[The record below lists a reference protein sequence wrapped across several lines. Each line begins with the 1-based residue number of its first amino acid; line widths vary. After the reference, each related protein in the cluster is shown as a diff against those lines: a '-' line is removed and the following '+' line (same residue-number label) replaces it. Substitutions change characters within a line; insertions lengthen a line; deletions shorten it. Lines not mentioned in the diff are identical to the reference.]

1 MPKLIKD
8 ANIIDNQW
16 SMVETTDTPVDAS
29 IPAGNVIVPL
39 NVWKAKKAELSGRAG
54 EIGVWLSSDEFA
66 EELRDDAR
74 DLPLIALHFAT
85 FMDGRAFTTARLLR
99 ERFGFSGELRASG
112 AIIRDQLCYLRRCGV
127 NAFHF
132 SDSSI
137 KLESALESLS
147 DFSDGYQ
154 TSVDQKTPLSQRR

>member
-16 SMVETTDTPVDAS
+16 SMLEASNTPEDAL

-39 NVWKAKKAELSGRAG
+39 NVWRSQKTKLSGRAD
-54 EIGVWLSSDEFA
+54 EIGVWLTSDEFA
-66 EELRDDAR
+66 DELADDAKK
-74 DLPLIALHFAT
+74 LPLIALHFAT

-99 ERFGFSGELRASG
+99 ERFGFTGELRASG
-112 AIIRDQLCYLRRCGV
+112 AIIRDQLCYLSRCGV

-132 SDSSI
+132 ADDSI
-137 KLESALESLS
+137 NLEGALDSLS

-154 TSVDQKTPLSQRR
+154 TSVEQKTPLSQRR